1 MDKRNDADLEK
12 MKQIVASGN
21 DEPLLM
27 LNLNRYIVG
36 EYPNGNGYTE

>member
-12 MKQIVASGN
+12 MKQIAASGN

-36 EYPNGNGYTE
+36 EYPN